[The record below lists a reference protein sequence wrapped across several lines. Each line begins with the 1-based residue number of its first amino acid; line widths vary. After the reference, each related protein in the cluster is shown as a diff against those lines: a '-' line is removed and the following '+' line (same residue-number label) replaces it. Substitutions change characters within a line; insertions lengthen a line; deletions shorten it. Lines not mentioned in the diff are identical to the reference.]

1 MRALQAKIAVEGF
14 MRTPL
19 ARDDGRG
26 CRSHAR
32 ENGGS
37 TERNTLKAQRR
48 NFRAQKNLCESRDT
62 HWVVKPPAVVPGGH
76 AMGVAHQCACAAGG
90 GGRCMSLQDSG
101 GGRRGSKQKHQAAGN
116 PPRPKTQ
123 HLTPFQSSGSV
134 IFLKDGFRFKCF
146 SLGRSQ
152 L

>member
-90 GGRCMSLQDSG
+90 G
-101 GGRRGSKQKHQAAGN
+101 AACHCNIQPCCGVEM
-116 PPRPKTQ
+116 
-123 HLTPFQSSGSV
+123 FV
-134 IFLKDGFRFKCF
+134 DV
-146 SLGRSQ
+146 
-152 L
+152 